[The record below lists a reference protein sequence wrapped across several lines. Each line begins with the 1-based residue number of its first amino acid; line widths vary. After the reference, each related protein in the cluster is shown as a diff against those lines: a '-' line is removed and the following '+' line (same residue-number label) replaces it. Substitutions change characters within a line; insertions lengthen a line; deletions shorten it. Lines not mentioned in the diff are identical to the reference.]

1 MIRHKI
7 MTKEYQRFMG
17 YTALRWPNDTHRD
30 ERLTERLDDY
40 VFLPIDW
47 RTGLVDYAGLHAVP
61 QYAPPPPQILSIHPA
76 RYDKDNKLCF
86 VGDSFARSLFFQ
98 YKEILRN
105 GTLGRTGCDDFKNHT
120 AGMNFDDDPVVYRE
134 LRFPSKFSKDDASH
148 LVPCR
153 TVVVVCGQW
162 DPSSRSAAPRAP
174 TDFKNDLLHV
184 LHVLHD
190 NGRQEQQ
197 DQTKEGAR
205 RDMTNKTF
213 FVLSI
218 DPIPLAD
225 RVLQC
230 IDWRTAPLIDAYN
243 TRIVDA
249 TVDHDG
255 IVRKFADWDDTYL
268 LDNRPLIEAIW
279 DEADDWIHS
288 CRSGTRVIAQRLMRL
303 ILP

>member
-1 MIRHKI
+1 
-7 MTKEYQRFMG
+7 
-17 YTALRWPNDTHRD
+17 
-30 ERLTERLDDY
+30 
-40 VFLPIDW
+40 
-47 RTGLVDYAGLHAVP
+47 
-61 QYAPPPPQILSIHPA
+61 
-76 RYDKDNKLCF
+76 
-86 VGDSFARSLFFQ
+86 
-98 YKEILRN
+98 
-105 GTLGRTGCDDFKNHT
+105 
-120 AGMNFDDDPVVYRE
+120 
-134 LRFPSKFSKDDASH
+134 
-148 LVPCR
+148 
-153 TVVVVCGQW
+153 
-162 DPSSRSAAPRAP
+162 
-174 TDFKNDLLHV
+174 
-184 LHVLHD
+184 
-190 NGRQEQQ
+190 
-197 DQTKEGAR
+197 
-205 RDMTNKTF
+205 MTNKTF